1 MSGRKCDYMQELE
14 VKFKQAELDIVDKRA
29 FEQNI
34 NAVVKKYKRYQ
45 VTAQT
50 IRSDKQTLADLR
62 KLVKQISDK
71 RLEIKR
77 ELTTPVTDFEEYV
90 KRATEP
96 LNAIIDKIASDVKSF
111 DDNQKAVMLDTLK
124 SYVSSKASELL
135 LDARVFDSKLDNF
148 VKKANFKSD
157 CVTLKKSTMQGLDE
171 MVELE
176 FKTQEERSKAK
187 SAIAA
192 ACEEHDLSAQAY
204 IRMLDDKKLPEIL
217 IQIKADYDLEQAQKL
232 KKEQARKITANKEDS
247 VKAIDLETGEIIED
261 EYTQSMTLEVYL
273 KNVADKERFKKA
285 LSDAGF
291 EYKKNYAVRDY
302 KRIKTLKESEL
313 KERLS

>member
-1 MSGRKCDYMQELE
+1 MQRLE
-14 VKFKQAELDIVDKRA
+14 VRFKRAELDIVDKQA

-34 NAVVKKYKRYQ
+34 NAVVKKYKNYQ

-77 ELTTPVTDFEEYV
+77 ELTAPVTDFEKYV

-96 LNAIIDKIASDVKSF
+96 LSAIIDEIASDVKDF

-124 SYVSSKASELL
+124 SYVSSKASELF
-135 LDARVFDSKLDNF
+135 LDARVFDSKLDEF

-157 CVTLKKSTMQGLDE
+157 CATLKKSTMQDLNE
-171 MVELE
+171 MVALE
-176 FKTQEERSKAK
+176 FKAQEERSKAK
-187 SAIAA
+187 SAIAS

-204 IRMLDDKKLPEIL
+204 IRMLDDKELPEIL
-217 IQIKADYDLEQAQKL
+217 MQIKADYDLEKAQKV
-232 KKEQARKITANKEDS
+232 KKEKAREVTANKEDS
-247 VKAIDLETGEIIED
+247 VKAVDLETGEIIEE
-261 EYTQSMTLEVYL
+261 EYTQSMTLEVYFRRHCRQRAIQ
-273 KNVADKERFKKA
+273 KSSFGR
-285 LSDAGF
+285 
-291 EYKKNYAVRDY
+291 
-302 KRIKTLKESEL
+302 RI
-313 KERLS
+313 

>member
-1 MSGRKCDYMQELE
+1 MKECDYMQELQ
-14 VKFKQAELDIVDKRA
+14 VKFKQAELDIVDKQA
-29 FEQNI
+29 FEQNV
-34 NAVVKKYKRYQ
+34 NAVVKKYKNYQ

-50 IRSDKQTLADLR
+50 IKSDKQALAELR

-77 ELTTPVTDFEEYV
+77 ELTTPVTDFEKYV
-90 KRATEP
+90 KLATEP

-111 DDNQKAVMLDTLK
+111 DDNQKAVMMDTLK

-148 VKKANFKSD
+148 AKKANFKSD
-157 CVTLKKSTMQGLDE
+157 CVTLKKSTMQDLDE
-171 MVELE
+171 MIALE
-176 FKTQEERSKAK
+176 FEAQEERSKAK
-187 SAIAA
+187 NAIAA
-192 ACEEHDLSAQAY
+192 ACEEHNLSTQAY
-204 IRMLDDKKLPEIL
+204 IRMLDEKDLSEIL
-217 IQIKADYDLEQAQKL
+217 IQIKADYDLEQAQKQ
-232 KKEQARKITANKEDS
+232 KKQKAREVVGGKADS
-247 VKAIDLETGEIIED
+247 VKAVDMETGEIIED
-261 EYTQSMTLEVYL
+261 EYTQSMTLEVYFRDT
-273 KNVADKERFKKA
+273 ADKEKFKKA

-302 KRIKTLKESEL
+302 KHIEVLKESEL

>member
-1 MSGRKCDYMQELE
+1 MQELE
-14 VKFKQAELDIVDKRA
+14 VKFKRAEFNIVDKQA

-34 NAVVKKYKRYQ
+34 NDVVKKYRNYQ

-77 ELTTPVTDFEEYV
+77 ELTVPVTDFEKYV
-90 KRATEP
+90 KHATEP
-96 LNAIIDKIASDVKSF
+96 LNTIIKKIASDVKDF

-124 SYVSSKASELL
+124 SYVTSKASELL
-135 LDARVFDSKLDNF
+135 LDACIFDSKLDSF

-157 CVTLKKSTMQGLDE
+157 CATLKKSTMQDLDE
-171 MVELE
+171 MIALE
-176 FKTQEERSKAK
+176 FKAQEERSKAK

-192 ACEEHDLSAQAY
+192 ACEEHNLSAQAY
-204 IRMLDDKKLPEIL
+204 IRMLDDKDLSEIL
-217 IQIKADYDLEQAQKL
+217 VQIKADYDLEQAQKA
-232 KKEQARKITANKEDS
+232 KQEKAREVVDGKADS
-247 VKAIDLETGEIIED
+247 VKAVDLKTGEIIED
-261 EYTQSMTLEVYL
+261 EYTQSMTLEVYF
-273 KNVADKERFKKA
+273 KNAEDKELFKQA
-285 LSDAGF
+285 LSSAGF

-302 KRIKTLKESEL
+302 KRIKSLKESEL

>member
-1 MSGRKCDYMQELE
+1 MQELQ
-14 VKFKQAELDIVDKRA
+14 VKFKQAELDIVDKQA

-34 NAVVKKYKRYQ
+34 NAVVKKYKNYQ

-62 KLVKQISDK
+62 KLAKQISNK

-77 ELTTPVTDFEEYV
+77 ELTAPIADFEKYV

-96 LNAIIDKIASDVKSF
+96 LDAIIDKIASDVKDF

-135 LDARVFDSKLDNF
+135 IDARVFDSKLSDF
-148 VKKANFKSD
+148 AKKANFKSD
-157 CVTLKKSTMQGLDE
+157 CVTLKKSTMQDLDE
-171 MVELE
+171 MIALE

-192 ACEEHDLSAQAY
+192 ACEEHNLSAQAY
-204 IRMLDDKKLPEIL
+204 MRMLDDKELPEIL
-217 IQIKADYDLEQAQKL
+217 IQIKADYDLEQSQKQ
-232 KKEQARKITANKEDS
+232 KKQKAHEAVDGKKDS
-247 VKAIDLETGEIIED
+247 VRAVDLETGEIIED
-261 EYTQSMTLEVYL
+261 EYTQSMTLEVYF
-273 KNVADKERFKKA
+273 KNTSDKERFKKT
-285 LSDAGF
+285 LSEIGF
-291 EYKKNYAVRDY
+291 EHKKNYAVRNY
-302 KRIKTLKESEL
+302 KRIEALKESEL

>member
-1 MSGRKCDYMQELE
+1 MQELE
-14 VKFKQAELDIVDKRA
+14 VKFKQAELDIIDKQA

-34 NAVVKKYKRYQ
+34 NAVVKKYKHYQ

-77 ELTTPVTDFEEYV
+77 ELTTPVTDFEKYV

-96 LNAIIDKIASDVKSF
+96 LNAVINKIAGDVKDF

-124 SYVSSKASELL
+124 SYVSSKASELF

-157 CVTLKKSTMQGLDE
+157 CMTLKKSTMQDLDE
-171 MVELE
+171 MIALE
-176 FKTQEERSKAK
+176 FRAQEERSKAK

-192 ACEEHDLSAQAY
+192 ACEEHNLSAQAY
-204 IRMLDDKKLPEIL
+204 IRMLAEKELSEIL
-217 IQIKADYDLEQAQKL
+217 IQIKADYGLEQAQKQ
-232 KKEQARKITANKEDS
+232 KKQKVHEVVNGKKDS
-247 VKAIDLETGEIIED
+247 VKAVDLETGEIIED

-273 KNVADKERFKKA
+273 KGTEDKERFKKA
-285 LSDAGF
+285 LLDAGF
-291 EYKKNYAVRDY
+291 EYKKNYIVRDY
-302 KRIKTLKESEL
+302 KRIEALKESEL

>member
-1 MSGRKCDYMQELE
+1 MRKCDYVQELE
-14 VKFKQAELDIVDKRA
+14 VKLKQAELDIVDKQA

-34 NAVVKKYKRYQ
+34 NAVVKKYKNYR

-62 KLVKQISDK
+62 RLIKQISDK

-77 ELTTPVTDFEEYV
+77 EMTAPVTDFEKYV

-96 LNAIIDKIASDVKSF
+96 LNAIIDKIAGDVKNF

-135 LDARVFDSKLDNF
+135 LDTRIFDSKLDSF

-157 CVTLKKSTMQGLDE
+157 CATLKKSTMQDLDE
-171 MVELE
+171 MIVLE
-176 FKTQEERSKAK
+176 FKAQEERSKAK
-187 SAIAA
+187 SAIAS
-192 ACEEHDLSAQAY
+192 ACEEHNLSAQAY
-204 IRMLDDKKLPEIL
+204 IRMLDDKELPEIL
-217 IQIKADYDLEQAQKL
+217 IQIKADYNLEQTHKQK
-232 KKEQARKITANKEDS
+232 KQKAREVVDSKANS

-261 EYTQSMTLEVYL
+261 EYTQSMTLEMYF
-273 KNVADKERFKKA
+273 KDTADKERFKEA
-285 LSDAGF
+285 LLNAGF
-291 EYKKNYAVRDY
+291 EHKKNYAVRDY
-302 KRIKTLKESEL
+302 KRVEAVKESEL
-313 KERLS
+313 KERLK

>member
-1 MSGRKCDYMQELE
+1 MQKLE
-14 VKFKQAELDIVDKRA
+14 VKFKQAKLDIVDKQT
-29 FEQNI
+29 FEKNI
-34 NAVVKKYKRYQ
+34 NAVVKKYKNYQ

-77 ELTTPVTDFEEYV
+77 ELSAPVTDFEKYV

-96 LNAIIDKIASDVKSF
+96 LSAIINKIASDVKDF

-124 SYVSSKASELL
+124 SYVSSKASELF
-135 LDARVFDSKLDNF
+135 LDARVFDSKLAEF

-157 CVTLKKSTMQGLDE
+157 CATLKESTMQDLDE
-171 MVELE
+171 MIALELE
-176 FKTQEERSKAK
+176 AQEERSKTK
-187 SAIAA
+187 SAIAS
-192 ACEEHDLSAQAY
+192 ACEEHDLNAQAY
-204 IRMLDDKKLPEIL
+204 IRMLDDKELPEIL
-217 IQIKADYDLEQAQKL
+217 IQIKADYDLEQAQKA
-232 KKEQARKITANKEDS
+232 KKQKAREVTANKEDS
-247 VKAIDLETGEIIED
+247 VKAVDLETGEIIE
-261 EYTQSMTLEVYL
+261 EKYTQSMTLEVYFRDT
-273 KNVADKERFKKA
+273 VDKEQFKKA
-285 LSDAGF
+285 LLDAGF

-302 KRIKTLKESEL
+302 KRIGALKESEL

>member
-1 MSGRKCDYMQELE
+1 MRKCDYVQELE
-14 VKFKQAELDIVDKRA
+14 VKLKQAELDIVDKQA

-34 NAVVKKYKRYQ
+34 NAVVKKYKNYR

-62 KLVKQISDK
+62 KLIKQISDK

-77 ELTTPVTDFEEYV
+77 ELTAPVTDFEKYL

-96 LNAIIDKIASDVKSF
+96 LSAIIEKIASDVKDF

-135 LDARVFDSKLDNF
+135 LDTRIFDSKLDSF

-157 CVTLKKSTMQGLDE
+157 CATLKKSTMQDLDE
-171 MVELE
+171 MIALE
-176 FKTQEERSKAK
+176 FKAQEERSKAK
-187 SAIAA
+187 SVIAS
-192 ACEEHDLSAQAY
+192 ACEEHNLSAQAY
-204 IRMLDDKKLPEIL
+204 MRMLGEKELPEIL
-217 IQIKADYDLEQAQKL
+217 MQIKADYDLEQAHKQK
-232 KKEQARKITANKEDS
+232 KQKAREAVEGKADS
-247 VKAIDLETGEIIED
+247 VKAVDLETGEIIED
-261 EYTQSMTLEVYL
+261 EYTQSMTLEVYFRDT
-273 KNVADKERFKKA
+273 VDKERFRKA
-285 LSDAGF
+285 LLDAGF

-302 KRIKTLKESEL
+302 KRIEALKESEL
-313 KERLS
+313 KERLSL

>member
-1 MSGRKCDYMQELE
+1 MRKCDYVQELE
-14 VKFKQAELDIVDKRA
+14 VKLKQAELDIVDKQA

-34 NAVVKKYKRYQ
+34 NAVVKKYKNYQ
-45 VTAQT
+45 VAAQT

-77 ELTTPVTDFEEYV
+77 ELTAPVTDFEKYV

-96 LNAIIDKIASDVKSF
+96 LNTIIDKIASDVKNF

-124 SYVSSKASELL
+124 SYVSSKASELF
-135 LDARVFDSKLDNF
+135 LDARIFDSKLDDF

-157 CVTLKKSTMQGLDE
+157 CATLRKSAMQDLDE
-171 MVELE
+171 MIALE
-176 FKTQEERSKAK
+176 FRTQKKRSKAK

-192 ACEEHDLSAQAY
+192 ACEEHNLSTQAY
-204 IRMLDDKKLPEIL
+204 IRMLNDKELPEIL
-217 IQIKADYDLEQAQKL
+217 IQIKADYDLEQAQKT
-232 KKEQARKITANKEDS
+232 KKEKAREVVKDKKGN
-247 VKAIDLETGEIIED
+247 VKAVDLETGEIIED
-261 EYTQSMTLEVYL
+261 EYTQSMTLEVYF
-273 KNVADKERFKKA
+273 KSTADKELFKKA
-285 LSDAGF
+285 LSNAGF

-302 KRIKTLKESEL
+302 KRIEALKESDL
-313 KERLS
+313 KKRLS